1 MIINGVSAIA
11 LCLYNFFSILDQK
24 HTDDNVV
31 YYFYVILNWFSLLG
45 LTFTL
50 IHVAD
55 L

>member
-1 MIINGVSAIA
+1 MIINGVSVIA
-11 LCLYNFFSILDQK
+11 LCLYNFLV
-24 HTDDNVV
+24 TDTNVV